1 MAESITVQLPQAG
14 DVLIERSYRAKH
26 VRLSFRP
33 PSNVRIAVPLGISF
47 KVAQKFAKE
56 KESWIVKQI
65 SKYAD
70 LDMPALYQTAYPFS
84 RDLLINRSDYFI
96 NRVKY
101 LASKY
106 KFQHNKISIK
116 MMKSRW
122 GSCSYK
128 NNISINILIDYLP
141 KKLQDYVIL
150 HELMHTKIKNHSKNF
165 WSELE
170 HIVKDLDSIRKELKE
185 NYIL

>member
-1 MAESITVQLPQAG
+1 MTIKLPQAG
-14 DVLIERSYRAKH
+14 SVLIERSYRAKH

-33 PSNVRIAVPLGISF
+33 PSNIRIAVPLGVSF

-56 KESWIVKQI
+56 KEPWIVKQI
-65 SKYAD
+65 NKYEN
-70 LDMPALYQTAYPFS
+70 LDTPALYQTTLPFAKE
-84 RDLLINRSDYFI
+84 LLINRSDYFI

-101 LASKY
+101 LAKKY
-106 KFQHNKISIK
+106 RFKHNKISIK

-128 NNISINILIDYLP
+128 NNININILIDYLP

-170 HIVKDLDSIRKELKE
+170 HIVKNLDSIKKELKE

>member
-1 MAESITVQLPQAG
+1 MNESITIKLPQAG
-14 DVLIERSYRAKH
+14 SVLIERSYRAKH

-33 PSNVRIAVPLGISF
+33 PSNIRIAVPLGVSF

-65 SKYAD
+65 NKYED
-70 LDMPALYQTAYPFS
+70 LDTPALYQTAHPFAKE
-84 RDLLINRSDYFI
+84 LLINRSDYFI

-101 LASKY
+101 LAKKY
-106 KFQHNKISIK
+106 RFKHNKISVK

-150 HELMHTKIKNHSKNF
+150 HELMHTKIKNHSKYF
-165 WSELE
+165 WKELAF
-170 HIVKDLDSIRKELKE
+170 IIKDLDSIRQEFKE
-185 NYIL
+185 NYLL